1 MTSTVDRFT
10 GAVLRPGDPGCAAAV
25 TGQNLA
31 VVHQPALV
39 VEARDAADLAAAVRY
54 AAAEGPGVAVQS
66 TGHGAR
72 RPVGGDTLLLRTAAL
87 DAVLVD
93 PGARTATLGAGVPT
107 GRLVEACLPYGLA
120 PVTGSAPTV
129 GVVGMTT
136 GGGMG
141 PLGRALGFA
150 ADRVLF
156 LRCAV
161 AAVGSPSPVRGCRR
175 RSWAAPWRPD
185 PRSRTPSVGGTPRGR
200 CSPSGC

>member
-10 GAVLRPGDPGCAAAV
+10 GAVPRPGDPGCAAAV

-39 VEARDAADLAAAVRY
+39 VEARDAADLAVAVRY

-93 PGARTATLGAGVPT
+93 PGARTATLGAASPPAAWS
-107 GRLVEACLPYGLA
+107 RPACRTAWPRSPA
-120 PVTGSAPTV
+120 P
-129 GVVGMTT
+129 
-136 GGGMG
+136 
-141 PLGRALGFA
+141 
-150 ADRVLF
+150 
-156 LRCAV
+156 
-161 AAVGSPSPVRGCRR
+161 RR
-175 RSWAAPWRPD
+175 RSA
-185 PRSRTPSVGGTPRGR
+185 S
-200 CSPSGC
+200 SG